1 MRKTFEEVSSFQI
14 RSHWRRL
21 KKEIPTILWLRKVIL
36 LAAILLCSMFPVDYS
51 WSELMWCPLK
61 KEGSWTE
68 CHILN
73 AISLIATSTILY
85 LSCFSCELPLT
96 QSARVFFSPSFLT
109 FLTHTRCMSS
119 LGLSTLRVSHFCFY
133 YTFPYASSI
142 LCNRSKTKLTF
153 HPHPQIC
160 PGWVHILSITTA

>member
-1 MRKTFEEVSSFQI
+1 MLRATWTTRRKPRVQKEALPGDEEDIWGGKFFSDKKPL
-14 RSHWRRL
+14 RRL

-36 LAAILLCSMFPVDYS
+36 LAAVLLCSTFLVDYS
-51 WSELMWCPLK
+51 WSELMWCPLN

-96 QSARVFFSPSFLT
+96 PVSKCFLLPFIFNLPHSYT
-109 FLTHTRCMSS
+109 LYVQPGSLHVTGLTLLLLLHIPICK
-119 LGLSTLRVSHFCFY
+119 FY
-133 YTFPYASSI
+133 PM
-142 LCNRSKTKLTF
+142 
-153 HPHPQIC
+153 Q
-160 PGWVHILSITTA
+160 